1 MKRIIGVCACPAGIA
16 HTYMAAENLERQG
29 KKLGFQVKIETNGS
43 GGVENRLR
51 EEDIKEAD
59 YVIIAADTR
68 VEMERFRGNRGFGN
82 TEGGC
87 AGLLSDW
94 LCGNR
99 SSGEIRASG
108 YRDDLCK
115 LGQGFGDSA
124 A

>member
-51 EEDIKEAD
+51 EVDIKEAD

-68 VEMERFRGNRGFGN
+68 VEMERFRGKK
-82 TEGGC
+82 
-87 AGLLSDW
+87 LLEVSVTDAV
-94 LCGNR
+94 R
-99 SSGEIRASG
+99 KVESVYE
-108 YRDDLCK
+108 K
-115 LGQGFGDSA
+115 LNDA
-124 A
+124 LKEY

>member
-29 KKLGFQVKIETNGS
+29 KKLGFQEKIETNGS

-68 VEMERFRGNRGFGN
+68 VEMERFRGKK
-82 TEGGC
+82 
-87 AGLLSDW
+87 LLEVSVTDAV
-94 LCGNR
+94 R
-99 SSGEIRASG
+99 KVESVYE
-108 YRDDLCK
+108 K
-115 LGQGFGDSA
+115 LNDA
-124 A
+124 LKEY

>member
-68 VEMERFRGNRGFGN
+68 VEMERFRGKK
-82 TEGGC
+82 
-87 AGLLSDW
+87 LLEVSVTDAV
-94 LCGNR
+94 R
-99 SSGEIRASG
+99 KVESVYE
-108 YRDDLCK
+108 K
-115 LGQGFGDSA
+115 LNDA
-124 A
+124 LKEN

>member
-68 VEMERFRGNRGFGN
+68 VEMERFRGKKLL
-82 TEGGC
+82 EGSVTD
-87 AGLLSDW
+87 AVRKVESVY
-94 LCGNR
+94 
-99 SSGEIRASG
+99 E
-108 YRDDLCK
+108 K
-115 LGQGFGDSA
+115 LNDA
-124 A
+124 LKEY

>member
-1 MKRIIGVCACPAGIA
+1 MKRIIGGCACPAGIA

-68 VEMERFRGNRGFGN
+68 VEMERFRGKK
-82 TEGGC
+82 
-87 AGLLSDW
+87 LLEVSVTDAV
-94 LCGNR
+94 R
-99 SSGEIRASG
+99 KVESVYE
-108 YRDDLCK
+108 K
-115 LGQGFGDSA
+115 LNDA
-124 A
+124 LKEY

>member
-29 KKLGFQVKIETNGS
+29 KKLGFQVKIEKNGS

-68 VEMERFRGNRGFGN
+68 VEMERFRGKK
-82 TEGGC
+82 
-87 AGLLSDW
+87 LLEVSVTDAV
-94 LCGNR
+94 R
-99 SSGEIRASG
+99 KVESVYE
-108 YRDDLCK
+108 K
-115 LGQGFGDSA
+115 LNDA
-124 A
+124 LKEY

>member
-29 KKLGFQVKIETNGS
+29 KKLGFQLKIETNGS

-68 VEMERFRGNRGFGN
+68 VEMERFRGKK
-82 TEGGC
+82 
-87 AGLLSDW
+87 LLEVSVTDAV
-94 LCGNR
+94 R
-99 SSGEIRASG
+99 KVESVYE
-108 YRDDLCK
+108 K
-115 LGQGFGDSA
+115 LNDA
-124 A
+124 LKEY

>member
-68 VEMERFRGNRGFGN
+68 VEMERFRGKK
-82 TEGGC
+82 
-87 AGLLSDW
+87 LLEVSVTDAV
-94 LCGNR
+94 R
-99 SSGEIRASG
+99 KVDSVYE
-108 YRDDLCK
+108 K
-115 LGQGFGDSA
+115 LNDA
-124 A
+124 LKEY

>member
-68 VEMERFRGNRGFGN
+68 VEMERFRGKK
-82 TEGGC
+82 
-87 AGLLSDW
+87 LLEVSVTDAV
-94 LCGNR
+94 R
-99 SSGEIRASG
+99 KVERV
-108 YRDDLCK
+108 YEK
-115 LGQGFGDSA
+115 LNDA
-124 A
+124 LKEY

>member
-43 GGVENRLR
+43 GGVENRLS

-68 VEMERFRGNRGFGN
+68 VEMERFRGKK
-82 TEGGC
+82 
-87 AGLLSDW
+87 LLEVSVTDAV
-94 LCGNR
+94 R
-99 SSGEIRASG
+99 KVESVYE
-108 YRDDLCK
+108 K
-115 LGQGFGDSA
+115 LNDA
-124 A
+124 LKEY

>member
-68 VEMERFRGNRGFGN
+68 VEMERFRGKK
-82 TEGGC
+82 
-87 AGLLSDW
+87 LLEVSVTDAV
-94 LCGNR
+94 R
-99 SSGEIRASG
+99 KVESVYE
-108 YRDDLCK
+108 K
-115 LGQGFGDSA
+115 LNDELEKKL
-124 A
+124 

>member
-16 HTYMAAENLERQG
+16 HTYMAAENPERQG

-68 VEMERFRGNRGFGN
+68 VEMERFRGKK
-82 TEGGC
+82 
-87 AGLLSDW
+87 LLEVSVTDAV
-94 LCGNR
+94 R
-99 SSGEIRASG
+99 KVESVYE
-108 YRDDLCK
+108 K
-115 LGQGFGDSA
+115 LNDA
-124 A
+124 LKEY

>member
-68 VEMERFRGNRGFGN
+68 VEMERFRGKK
-82 TEGGC
+82 
-87 AGLLSDW
+87 LLEVSVTDAV
-94 LCGNR
+94 R
-99 SSGEIRASG
+99 KVESVYE
-108 YRDDLCK
+108 K
-115 LGQGFGDSA
+115 LNDAQKEE
-124 A
+124 

>member
-68 VEMERFRGNRGFGN
+68 VEMERFRGKK
-82 TEGGC
+82 
-87 AGLLSDW
+87 LLEVSVTDAV
-94 LCGNR
+94 R
-99 SSGEIRASG
+99 KVESG
-108 YRDDLCK
+108 YEK
-115 LGQGFGDSA
+115 LNDA
-124 A
+124 LKEY

>member
-1 MKRIIGVCACPAGIA
+1 MKNIIGVCACPAGIA

-68 VEMERFRGNRGFGN
+68 VEMERFRGKK
-82 TEGGC
+82 
-87 AGLLSDW
+87 LLEVSVTDAV
-94 LCGNR
+94 R
-99 SSGEIRASG
+99 KVDTVYE
-108 YRDDLCK
+108 K
-115 LGQGFGDSA
+115 LNDSLKEY
-124 A
+124 

>member
-68 VEMERFRGNRGFGN
+68 VEMERFRGKK
-82 TEGGC
+82 
-87 AGLLSDW
+87 LLEVSVTDAV
-94 LCGNR
+94 R
-99 SSGEIRASG
+99 KVESVYE
-108 YRDDLCK
+108 K
-115 LGQGFGDSA
+115 LNDA
-124 A
+124 LEEY

>member
-43 GGVENRLR
+43 RGVENRLR

-68 VEMERFRGNRGFGN
+68 VEMERFRGKK
-82 TEGGC
+82 
-87 AGLLSDW
+87 LLEVSVTDAV
-94 LCGNR
+94 R
-99 SSGEIRASG
+99 KVESVYE
-108 YRDDLCK
+108 K
-115 LGQGFGDSA
+115 LNDA
-124 A
+124 LKEY

>member
-68 VEMERFRGNRGFGN
+68 VELERFSGKK
-82 TEGGC
+82 
-87 AGLLSDW
+87 LLEVSVTDAV
-94 LCGNR
+94 R
-99 SSGEIRASG
+99 KVESVYE
-108 YRDDLCK
+108 K
-115 LGQGFGDSA
+115 LNDA
-124 A
+124 LKEY

>member
-43 GGVENRLR
+43 GGVENQLR

-68 VEMERFRGNRGFGN
+68 VEMERFRGKK
-82 TEGGC
+82 
-87 AGLLSDW
+87 LLEVSVTDAV
-94 LCGNR
+94 R
-99 SSGEIRASG
+99 KVESVYE
-108 YRDDLCK
+108 K
-115 LGQGFGDSA
+115 LNDA
-124 A
+124 LKEY

>member
-16 HTYMAAENLERQG
+16 HTYMTAENLERQG

-68 VEMERFRGNRGFGN
+68 VEMERFRGKK
-82 TEGGC
+82 
-87 AGLLSDW
+87 LLEVSVTDAV
-94 LCGNR
+94 R
-99 SSGEIRASG
+99 KVESVYE
-108 YRDDLCK
+108 K
-115 LGQGFGDSA
+115 LNDA
-124 A
+124 LKEY

>member
-68 VEMERFRGNRGFGN
+68 VEMELFRGKK
-82 TEGGC
+82 
-87 AGLLSDW
+87 LLEVSVTDAV
-94 LCGNR
+94 R
-99 SSGEIRASG
+99 KVESVYE
-108 YRDDLCK
+108 K
-115 LGQGFGDSA
+115 LNDA
-124 A
+124 LKEY

>member
-43 GGVENRLR
+43 GGVANRLR

-68 VEMERFRGNRGFGN
+68 VEMERFRGKK
-82 TEGGC
+82 
-87 AGLLSDW
+87 LLEVSVTDAV
-94 LCGNR
+94 R
-99 SSGEIRASG
+99 KVESVYE
-108 YRDDLCK
+108 K
-115 LGQGFGDSA
+115 LNDA
-124 A
+124 LKEY

>member
-68 VEMERFRGNRGFGN
+68 VEMERFRGK
-82 TEGGC
+82 
-87 AGLLSDW
+87 
-94 LCGNR
+94 
-99 SSGEIRASG
+99 
-108 YRDDLCK
+108 K
-115 LGQGFGDSA
+115 LVEVSVTDAVRKVESVYEKLNDA
-124 A
+124 LKVY

>member
-68 VEMERFRGNRGFGN
+68 VEMERFRGKK
-82 TEGGC
+82 
-87 AGLLSDW
+87 LLEVSVTDAV
-94 LCGNR
+94 R
-99 SSGEIRASG
+99 KVESVYE
-108 YRDDLCK
+108 K
-115 LGQGFGDSA
+115 LNDTLKEY
-124 A
+124 